1 MQKPVNQ
8 YLCPR
13 GNNLI
18 LKLSAQHQKN
28 KYHIESIQVAGVT
41 KKNKQKAHILGKT
54 KSKGFDK
61 TSDNWKVASEDF
73 RAVIKAMKK

>member
-1 MQKPVNQ
+1 MQKLVNL
-8 YLCPR
+8 YLCQR
-13 GNNLI
+13 ENNSI
-18 LKLSAQHQKN
+18 PKLSVQLRNN
-28 KYHIESIQVAGVT
+28 KYNIESIQVIGVS
-41 KKNKQKAHILGKT
+41 KKNKEKGHILGKT